1 MAIPTLTPTSSIS
14 AVRLPATGT
23 HTDVTLANLPFGVYA
38 IDGALFDANFVS
50 GAVDQVAHT
59 YRKLG
64 GDVLDIELKEQNV
77 YAAYEESVLE
87 YSYIINTHQAK
98 NILSNVL
105 GGSTGSFDQFG
116 ELVSGTSLSSSLSGT
131 NVALKYPKF
140 KFGYAERVGEGTAT
154 AVGLGGSTT
163 IYSASFNTT
172 ASRQDYDLQKIVSS
186 SSDTDSD
193 LEYYGKVGNKKI
205 LIKKVYYKTPH
216 SMWRF
221 YGYYGGLNTVG
232 NLHQYGQFADDSNFE
247 LVPAWHNKMQAM
259 GFEDNLWTRTSHFSY
274 EVKNNNL
281 RLFPE
286 VTDTHP
292 TKMWIEFTV
301 QSDAWE
307 EDSDR
312 LAGTE
317 GINNMNTLPFAN
329 IRFVHIN
336 AIGKQWIRRFA
347 LALTKE
353 MLGQV
358 RGKFST
364 IPIPGESVTLNAAEL
379 ISQAKEEQSKLREEL
394 KITLDDMTY
403 AKLAETEAS
412 IMDNSNKVQSTVP
425 AGIFVG

>member
-1 MAIPTLTPTSSIS
+1 M
-14 AVRLPATGT
+14 
-23 HTDVTLANLPFGVYA
+23 
-38 IDGALFDANFVS
+38 
-50 GAVDQVAHT
+50 
-59 YRKLG
+59 
-64 GDVLDIELKEQNV
+64 
-77 YAAYEESVLE
+77 
-87 YSYIINTHQAK
+87 
-98 NILSNVL
+98 
-105 GGSTGSFDQFG
+105 
-116 ELVSGTSLSSSLSGT
+116 
-131 NVALKYPKF
+131 
-140 KFGYAERVGEGTAT
+140 
-154 AVGLGGSTT
+154 
-163 IYSASFNTT
+163 
-172 ASRQDYDLQKIVSS
+172 QKIVSS
-186 SSDTDSD
+186 SADTDSD

-292 TKMWIEFTV
+292 TKMWIEFAV